1 MDLEFIE
8 QDGDGRATFGDL
20 RRFVTKAEAAGVD
33 DDHPLYLET
42 NERDEVNGFSVFL
55 PIDF

>member
-8 QDGDGRATFGDL
+8 PDGDGRATFGDL
-20 RRFVTKAEAAGVD
+20 RRFVKKAEAAGVE
-33 DDHPLYLET
+33 DDHTLILET
-42 NERDEVNGFSVFL
+42 DERDEVKGFSVFL